1 MVMAKFDKRL
11 KNILVKRGC
20 ISTRAAEEAVAVA
33 EREAK
38 SLAQVLVEQKA
49 IEERTLIAAVAAEMK
64 MPPIDVSRVEVEDAV
79 LESLPQ
85 DLAKYYGVLPV
96 AKIGDILTLAVSNPF
111 DILKLD
117 DIRIVTG
124 CNIRPV
130 VSTEMAIQAAIA
142 RAYDRSAQKLE
153 ELYGDM
159 VDPEIEVTREGQ
171 EVEGLVDGST
181 DLDQIA
187 DEKSPIVKL
196 VNLLILQAVKERAS
210 DIHIEPME
218 KKLRIRFRKDGV
230 LVERQP
236 APPKKYANAITSRIK
251 ILAALDIAEKRV
263 PQDGKFQLRV
273 EGRPIDFRVSVLPTI
288 HGEKTVLRILDSSNL
303 SLTLD
308 QLGFEPQALEA
319 FKKALTSPY
328 GMVLVTGPTG
338 SGKTTTLYSAL
349 REVLTVEENI
359 VTVEDPVEYQLE
371 GVNQVPVNPKRGMT
385 FAAALRSIL
394 RQDPDTVMIGEMRDL
409 ETIEI
414 AIRAALT
421 GHLVLSTLHT
431 NDAASTIT
439 RMIDMGVDPFLV
451 TSTVILASA
460 QRLLRKVCP
469 ECREEVTYPEERLRE
484 IGFTEEEIASKPVF
498 FRGRGCQR
506 CNNGYNGRFAVLEAL
521 TMTDRLKRLV
531 LDGQSDVILKQAA
544 IEECMI
550 TLRRCGLLNALRGRT
565 SIEEVL
571 RMTADDTV
579 RTKVGIAGKHADP
592 VGEDVR

>member
-1 MVMAKFDKRL
+1 MAKFDKRL

-20 ISTRAAEEAVAVA
+20 LTVKAAEDALVSAEREGRSLSQVLVDQKLLAERDLISAVAV
-33 EREAK
+33 
-38 SLAQVLVEQKA
+38 
-49 IEERTLIAAVAAEMK
+49 EMR
-64 MPPIDVSRVEVEDAV
+64 MPPIDVHRVQIEESV
-79 LESLPQ
+79 LEALPQ
-85 DLAKYYGVLPV
+85 DLAKYYGVLPI

-130 VSTEMAIQAAIA
+130 VSTEMSIQSAIA
-142 RAYDRSAQKLE
+142 KAYDKSAQKLE
-153 ELYGDM
+153 ELYGDLA
-159 VDPEIEVTREGQ
+159 DPEVELAREPN
-171 EVEGLVDGST
+171 EAEET
-181 DLDQIA
+181 DDA
-187 DEKSPIVKL
+187 AARDEKSPVVKL
-196 VNLLILQAVKERAS
+196 VNLLIMNAVKERAS

-218 KKLRIRFRKDGV
+218 KKLRIRLRKDGV
-230 LVERQP
+230 LHEFP
-236 APPKKYANAITSRIK
+236 TAPHKKYQNAITSRIK
-251 ILAALDIAEKRV
+251 IMASLDIAEKRI
-263 PQDGKFQLRV
+263 PQDGKFQMRI
-273 EGRPIDFRVSVLPTI
+273 EGRPIDFRVSILPTLF
-288 HGEKTVLRILDSSNL
+288 GEKTVLRILDSSNL
-303 SLTLD
+303 ALSLDT
-308 QLGFEPQALEA
+308 LGFEPQALEA
-319 FKKALTSPY
+319 FQRALSAPY

-338 SGKTTTLYSAL
+338 SGKTTTLYSSL
-349 REVLTVEENI
+349 REVMTVEDNV
-359 VTVEDPVEYQLE
+359 VTVEDPVEYQLD
-371 GVNQVPVNPKRGMT
+371 GVIQVPVNPKRGMT

-460 QRLLRKVCP
+460 QRLLRKVCQ
-469 ECREEVTYPEERLRE
+469 ECKEEAHYPPERLLE
-484 IGFTEEEIASKPVF
+484 IGYTEAEVEARPMF

-506 CNNGYNGRFAVLEAL
+506 CNNGYKGRFAILEAL
-521 TMTDRLKRLV
+521 TMTDKLKRLV
-531 LDGQSDVILKQAA
+531 LDGQSDVHIKRAA
-544 IEECMI
+544 VEEGMI

-571 RMTADDTV
+571 RMTSDDFL
-579 RTKVGIAGKHADP
+579 KAKAGFAGKHAEALE
-592 VGEDVR
+592 EDVRP

>member
-544 IEECMI
+544 IEEGMI

>member
-1 MVMAKFDKRL
+1 VAKFDKRL

-20 ISTRAAEEAVAVA
+20 LSTKAAEEAIAVA
-33 EREAK
+33 EK
-38 SLAQVLVEQKA
+38 DGKGLAQVLVEQKTLD
-49 IEERTLIAAVAAEMK
+49 ERDLIAAVSIEMK
-64 MPPIDVSRVEVEDAV
+64 MPPIDVTRVEIDETV

-85 DLAKYYGVLPV
+85 DLAKYYGVLPI

-142 RAYDRSAQKLE
+142 KAYDKSAQKLE
-153 ELYGDM
+153 EIYGDIAE
-159 VDPEIEVTREGQ
+159 PEIELTHEGM
-171 EVEGLVDGST
+171 EGDEA
-181 DLDQIA
+181 DLEAIA

-236 APPKKYANAITSRIK
+236 SPPRKYQNAITSRIK
-251 ILAALDIAEKRV
+251 IMASLDIAEKRI
-263 PQDGKFQLRV
+263 PQDGKFQMKV
-273 EGRPIDFRVSVLPTI
+273 EGRPIDFRVSILPTI
-288 HGEKTVLRILDSSNL
+288 HGEKTVMRILDSSNL
-303 SLTLD
+303 ALSLDT
-308 QLGFEPQALEA
+308 LGFEEQALEA
-319 FKKALTSPY
+319 FKKALAAPY

-338 SGKTTTLYSAL
+338 SGKTTTLYSSL
-349 REVLTVEENI
+349 REVMSIEDNI
-359 VTVEDPVEYQLE
+359 VTVEDPVEYQLD

-431 NDAASTIT
+431 NDAPSTIT

-451 TSTVILASA
+451 TSTVLLVSA

-469 ECREEVTYPEERLRE
+469 DCREEVKYPEDRLRE
-484 IGFTEEEIASKPVF
+484 VGFTEEEIARKPIF

-506 CNNGYNGRFAVLEAL
+506 CNNGYKGRFAILEAL
-521 TMTDRLKRLV
+521 TMTERIKRMV
-531 LDGQSDVILKQAA
+531 LDGQSDVVLKKAA
-544 IEECMI
+544 IEEGMI
-550 TLRRCGLLNALRGRT
+550 TLRRCGLLNALRGKT

-571 RMTADDTV
+571 RMTAEDDV
-579 RTKVGIAGKHADP
+579 HKAGIAGKHAEP
-592 VGEDVR
+592 VDEDVR